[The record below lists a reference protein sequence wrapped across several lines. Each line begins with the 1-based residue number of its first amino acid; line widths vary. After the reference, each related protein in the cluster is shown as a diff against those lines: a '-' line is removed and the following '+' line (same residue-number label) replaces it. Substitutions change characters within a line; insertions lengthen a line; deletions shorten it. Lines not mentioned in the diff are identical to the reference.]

1 MRIEVTKYDFT
12 GNEDKN
18 INFFTGISIP
28 GDDIDLYDYLQE
40 SGMGDISYEF
50 EGVDSENSIYVKCSN
65 VTLTC
70 KNEIYNGT
78 DLIDFFEL
86 YLQNKYL
93 KFKANFMMKMTIYSM
108 QE

>member
-1 MRIEVTKYDFT
+1 
-12 GNEDKN
+12 
-18 INFFTGISIP
+18 
-28 GDDIDLYDYLQE
+28 
-40 SGMGDISYEF
+40 MGDINEF

-65 VTLTC
+65 VTLLY

-93 KFKANFMMKMTIYSM
+93 KLKANFYDEDDNLFYAGIIQTDGIEISDLMDDLLINHCDRL
-108 QE
+108 